1 MDQPP
6 LLKNVKVVLAGD
18 GPLKEEIL
26 EIVTKS
32 SYKNQILFAGF
43 VENIDDY
50 FIISDLVILPSVNEA
65 FGYVL
70 IEALLYNRPV
80 LATSVGG
87 IPDII
92 SHGENGYLYD
102 LTKLEELVMDIN
114 RLSLNT
120 NALQALS
127 ANSKKILNEKFD
139 VIKNTSSIAALYS

>member
-6 LLKNVKVVLAGD
+6 LLKNVKLVLAGD
-18 GPLKEEIL
+18 GPLKAEIL

-32 SYKNQILFAGF
+32 SYKHQILFAGF